1 MPESY
6 RAILVDGQLR
16 WLEDV
21 PERIRHGTERVCVRV
36 TVEEGDPQDQ
46 SELRSLLDDIAE
58 DDPFSGV
65 EDPVDWQRRL
75 RREDLT

>member
-6 RAILVDGQLR
+6 RAILVDGQLH

-21 PERIRHGTERVCVRV
+21 PESIRHGTEEVRVRV
-36 TVEEGDPQDQ
+36 TVEEGDPQGR

-58 DDPFSGV
+58 DDPFSGI